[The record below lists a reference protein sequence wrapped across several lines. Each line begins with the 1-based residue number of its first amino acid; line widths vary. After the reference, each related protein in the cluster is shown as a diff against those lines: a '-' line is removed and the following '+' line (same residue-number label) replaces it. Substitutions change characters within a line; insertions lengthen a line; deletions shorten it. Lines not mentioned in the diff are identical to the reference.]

1 MDEKKIIQYALGDLD
16 SNEIKEIKETISG
29 SPEAAQ
35 FLSEVNAVIEAL
47 RSVPVPIEGL
57 TAGQKAALRERCL
70 QNIKNRAKPARTS
83 SASDSS
89 LWIRDIVRFGIPL
102 AAAASICVAFFLA
115 QDWDLPT
122 PASSHP
128 SFPSFAAESQ
138 RSKRMSGF
146 IQPNSAA
153 GGHAQKSQSSSG
165 VLSSSLSGTP
175 LTRGLTE
182 YDTYEPTHPHSTQIE
197 HNREG
202 YNVIEE
208 NGFKRVV
215 SNPLSTFAVDVDT
228 ASYSNVRR
236 FLNDGQLPPAGSV
249 RTEEM
254 LNYFRYKYPTPNN
267 EEAFS
272 IDLESA
278 PAPWSEDR
286 LLVKIGLR
294 GKELPPAQRPSSNLV
309 FLIDTSGSMESAD
322 KLPLLKRALKES
334 LPQLRS
340 DDRVSIVS
348 YAGSSGVV
356 LPPTSGKN
364 REAIVAAIDSI
375 GAAGS
380 TAGSAG
386 IELAYELATGEAFVS
401 GGNNRVILCTD
412 GDFNVGLTSQAA
424 LESLIETKRAT
435 GVFLTV
441 LGFGTGNIQDA
452 TMELLA
458 NKGNG
463 NYAYIDSMTEAR
475 KVMGSEL
482 GSTLFTIAKD
492 VKIQVEFNPAKVA
505 GYRLIGYE
513 NRLLSAEDFNDDKK
527 DAGEIGAGHTVTAM
541 YELIPAGKEIPGRPS
556 TDSLKYQRSEVSS
569 PSEDLLTVKVR
580 YKTPE
585 GEASRLVER
594 VLPSSAELAQ
604 PSEDFN
610 FASAVAAFS
619 MKLSQS
625 QHVLN
630 MSWDDIKRL
639 AKSSLGVDEGS
650 HRAEFLTLVEKA
662 KQASSLD
669 TPPPM
674 AEEPVIR

>member
-1 MDEKKIIQYALGDLD
+1 
-16 SNEIKEIKETISG
+16 
-29 SPEAAQ
+29 
-35 FLSEVNAVIEAL
+35 
-47 RSVPVPIEGL
+47 
-57 TAGQKAALRERCL
+57 
-70 QNIKNRAKPARTS
+70 
-83 SASDSS
+83 
-89 LWIRDIVRFGIPL
+89 
-102 AAAASICVAFFLA
+102 
-115 QDWDLPT
+115 
-122 PASSHP
+122 
-128 SFPSFAAESQ
+128 
-138 RSKRMSGF
+138 
-146 IQPNSAA
+146 
-153 GGHAQKSQSSSG
+153 
-165 VLSSSLSGTP
+165 
-175 LTRGLTE
+175 
-182 YDTYEPTHPHSTQIE
+182 
-197 HNREG
+197 
-202 YNVIEE
+202 
-208 NGFKRVV
+208 
-215 SNPLSTFAVDVDT
+215 
-228 ASYSNVRR
+228 
-236 FLNDGQLPPAGSV
+236 
-249 RTEEM
+249 M